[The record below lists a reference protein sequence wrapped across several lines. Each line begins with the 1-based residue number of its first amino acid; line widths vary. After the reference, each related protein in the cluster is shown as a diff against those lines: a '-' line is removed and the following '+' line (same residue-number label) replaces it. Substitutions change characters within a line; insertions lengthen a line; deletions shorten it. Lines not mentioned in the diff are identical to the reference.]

1 MFRLLS
7 ETTGDAYD
15 TFSDLLADEGDFSL
29 PSGNS
34 EKSNSPPA
42 PNEPEDR
49 PEQPITNDDVDGW
62 RDYDPDI
69 HLSQFDGQC
78 DSGSSNATQI
88 RINGAHDRDI
98 IPHMPVNRQGTKP
111 VSCAIFFLTHISTD
125 CQEGTHQ
132 FSVSRQWW

>member
-29 PSGNS
+29 SSGNS

-42 PNEPEDR
+42 PNESEDR
-49 PEQPITNDDVDGW
+49 PEQPIMNYDVDGG
-62 RDYDPDI
+62 RASDYDPDI

-98 IPHMPVNRQGTKP
+98 IPHMPVDRQGTKP
-111 VSCAIFFLTHISTD
+111 VWCANFFDAYIH
-125 CQEGTHQ
+125 
-132 FSVSRQWW
+132 